1 MSQLFSFPLCSIFFH
16 FFSSNRSFF
25 KYLVTGEYPPLVD
38 GVSLVYRK
46 VDGEPDHDDEL
57 KNGSNRRSA
66 KNKKA

>member
-1 MSQLFSFPLCSIFFH
+1 MSSDV
-16 FFSSNRSFF
+16 SFF
-25 KYLVTGEYPPLVD
+25 KYLVTGEYPPLVE

-46 VDGEPDHDDEL
+46 VDGEGDQDDEL